1 MEIEFQRWKMSLSS
15 HIHNKFLKGEVFRYL
30 TYDHAIK
37 FPNYIS
43 SLAKTYHSVAHLGW
57 TSNLHRGET
66 SVFNQERVCG
76 ASKEAPIP
84 LQFSSNLNKPSSV
97 LPAKVAWTCTP
108 TSYLLSKE

>member
-1 MEIEFQRWKMSLSS
+1 MTLSS

-57 TSNLHRGET
+57 TSVVVVKQGL
-66 SVFNQERVCG
+66 
-76 ASKEAPIP
+76 
-84 LQFSSNLNKPSSV
+84 V
-97 LPAKVAWTCTP
+97 LA
-108 TSYLLSKE
+108 